1 MTVKEMFEAKY
12 KEYMATINRTTWKNA
27 QFYAEHKGI
36 PVYQQIMLSIE
47 ITEADLKKWG
57 VSYSGELEA
66 MHKAKY
72 VASNRHRQEHGHIDR
87 YWMTDKGYKKLFA

>member
-36 PVYQQIMLSIE
+36 PVYQQIMLSLE
-47 ITEADLKKWG
+47 ITEADLKK
-57 VSYSGELEA
+57 
-66 MHKAKY
+66 
-72 VASNRHRQEHGHIDR
+72 
-87 YWMTDKGYKKLFA
+87 